1 MTSRRQSRHSGM
13 FSLTGQG
20 RAGATLYDPYVQS
33 AVQMRRGAQELSSF
47 VFPPFVAAIFV
58 PLS

>member
-1 MTSRRQSRHSGM
+1 M